1 QLSVQAECPTCGLV
15 LRDASCQCLGTR
27 STDTPVRAH
36 VEALFRVTDGSGIAR
51 MLVCT
56 PSDLSHALALLP
68 DDLQLMYNAAARSW
82 AGRVVWTRKK
92 SPQNMDAAEPDRRVL
107 GGEREGVD
115 AGFGALVERV
125 AARMPSAALLV
136 EGCLAPPVQ
145 AEQQVTEQ
153 QTLRLDGLTV
163 DVTKHPVPKFIATNV
178 ARMNAMETCLRLLDK
193 SLPLL

>member
-27 STDTPVRAH
+27 SADTPVRAH

-56 PSDLSHALALLP
+56 PSDLSHALALPP
-68 DDLQLMYNAAARSW
+68 DDLHLMYNAAARSW

-92 SPQNMDAAEPDRRVL
+92 SPQNVDTAEPDRRVL

-125 AARMPSAALLV
+125 AARMPSATLLV